1 MSELRKTLARNRR
14 AVSAKVGTQPMLIV
28 LDRRCTLAVGKRVRF
43 KEVDG
48 QRVWSTGL
56 ITNMHPLRIDR
67 H

>member
-1 MSELRKTLARNRR
+1 
-14 AVSAKVGTQPMLIV
+14 
-28 LDRRCTLAVGKRVRF
+28 VRF